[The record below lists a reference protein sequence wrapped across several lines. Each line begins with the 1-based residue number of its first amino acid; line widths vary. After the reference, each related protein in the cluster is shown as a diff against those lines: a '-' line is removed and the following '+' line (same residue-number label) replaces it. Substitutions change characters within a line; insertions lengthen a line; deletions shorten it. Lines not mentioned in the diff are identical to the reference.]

1 MYIRFI
7 HLINVDLISEIV
19 LKLSDTSTILR
30 KFHLSNENEKDEK
43 SQKPKKNGKI
53 DKLPKKDESQ
63 KVVTNSALS
72 VKNSFFKRIS
82 VLFARQEILHGP
94 GQTLEIDEKGN
105 IQIFYVMLLDCLS
118 KKAILEEL
126 NEENEKMMIL
136 LLERFFVLRKQ
147 LNLESVASFIKI
159 ISKLCLLL
167 HGNAR
172 FCSTLLFINHKLMS
186 VSLFFLPEFE
196 FVF

>member
-1 MYIRFI
+1 M
-7 HLINVDLISEIV
+7 
-19 LKLSDTSTILR
+19 LKLSETATILR
-30 KFHLSNENEKDEK
+30 KFHISNENEKDRKFEKQKKNEKTDIPSDNPSKNMK
-43 SQKPKKNGKI
+43 SQKVTMNLTLTDKN
-53 DKLPKKDESQ
+53 
-63 KVVTNSALS
+63 T
-72 VKNSFFKRIS
+72 FFKRIS

-105 IQIFYVMLLDCLS
+105 IQIFYVMLLDCLA
-118 KKAILEEL
+118 KKTILEEL
-126 NEENEKMMIL
+126 NEENMKMIII

-167 HGNAR
+167 HGNAK

-186 VSLFFLPEFE
+186 VRFYSLLYKLEWILKFMQSKFE
-196 FVF
+196 I